1 MLNVVMLSV
10 IMLSVI
16 KLIVV
21 MLSDIM
27 LIVVMLIVV
36 MLSVIMLSVMDPDQ
50 SLKTSINLKN
60 IYLFLMSKKLWHNN
74 FILGRKKLRS
84 LAILCWN
91 SSIQKQKWSG
101 DFITLPLGHPLAKNI
116 EVRIS
121 RTH

>member
-1 MLNVVMLSV
+1 MLNVVMLSVIMLSV

-27 LIVVMLIVV
+27 LIVVML
-36 MLSVIMLSVMDPDQ
+36 SVIMLSVMEPDQ

-60 IYLFLMSKKLWHNN
+60 IYLFLMSKKLWPNN
-74 FILGRKKLRS
+74 FIFGRKKLRS

-91 SSIQKQKWSG
+91 SSIQKHTSL
-101 DFITLPLGHPLAKNI
+101 FT
-116 EVRIS
+116 S
-121 RTH
+121 RRML